1 MRSTFRAVAGFTML
15 LGVTVAIA
23 AVGAFL
29 ISSRFENNQAA
40 GGRGGGFF
48 GSQEPTYTVDLQVF
62 EAQDFTPMIT
72 GFGSIS
78 AGRTADLRPL
88 VSGLLASSAPA
99 LVEGAFIRE
108 GQTLFS
114 VDAFEFDLAVK
125 DAEIALSDAR
135 VRLETARADLA
146 VEIAALSLA
155 EDQLALSE
163 EDLERQRQLLDQ
175 EVVSAAA
182 VDNAQNATLAARA
195 SVDARRASVA
205 RSEAAVPT
213 AELAV
218 ERASLTLER
227 ARRNLENTTLTA
239 PFDGLAQNVSFA
251 LGRQVGSNDIL
262 ARLVDLSQLELRFQL
277 SDEQLGGLI
286 GAGGNRDALRGLP
299 LTLSWDVGSQILT
312 YEAEIDRT
320 AVAITENQGGID
332 IFARLKDINP
342 GNVPPVGAF
351 MAYSFPEPTVKG
363 AFVVPAEAVSPA
375 GEMFA
380 VDDSNRITVFQ
391 VDVLRRVGDLTLVAG
406 DAVRPG
412 DAFVA
417 RRFIQLGEGTKVNP
431 NRPEV
436 PEQVADAPA
445 PTGGIPDTGPVELD
459 ATQQDCMR
467 SLIAGADGLPDRARE
482 RITAAI
488 DGGTIENPQRL
499 KGMQERMGLDIDSCF
514 PAPEVA
520 AVAEA
525 DPGGFP
531 TGDGPVD
538 LTPEQQSCLIE
549 LVENSDLPAT
559 PKGFIIPALER
570 GSIQDPSRMAGLKER
585 AGIDLDSC
593 FPASQPAPAP
603 EVAAVAEADPGGFPT
618 GDGPVDL
625 TPEQQ
630 SCLIELVENS
640 DLPATPKGFIIPALE
655 RGSIQDPSRMAGLK
669 ERAGIDLDSCFPPS
683 PPVAG

>member
-15 LGVTVAIA
+15 LGATAAIA

-88 VSGLLASSAPA
+88 VSGLLASSAPE

-108 GQTLFS
+108 GETLFS

-205 RSEAAVPT
+205 RSGAAVPT

-262 ARLVDLSQLELRFQL
+262 AQLVDLSQLELRFQL

-299 LTLSWDVGSQILT
+299 LTLSWDVGSQILS

-320 AVAITENQGGID
+320 AVSITENQGGID

-380 VDDSNRITVFQ
+380 VDDNNRITVFE
-391 VDVLRRVGDLTLVAG
+391 VDVLRRAGDVTLVAG
-406 DAVRPG
+406 EAVRPG

-436 PEQVADAPA
+436 PEGVAEASAPA
-445 PTGGIPDTGPVELD
+445 GGIPDDGPVELD
-459 ATQQDCMR
+459 ATQQECMR

-488 DGGTIENPQRL
+488 DSGTIDNPQRL

-525 DPGGFP
+525 DPSGFP

-538 LTPEQQSCLIE
+538 LTDEQKTCLIE
-549 LVENSDLPAT
+549 LVENSDLPAA

-570 GSIQDPSRMAGLKER
+570 GTIQDPSRMAGLKER

-593 FPASQPAPAP
+593 FPASEPA
-603 EVAAVAEADPGGFPT
+603 AAMVEAAAEADPGGFPT

-625 TPEQQ
+625 TAEQQ

-640 DLPATPKGFIIPALE
+640 ELPAAPKGFIIPALE
-655 RGSIQDPSRMAGLK
+655 RGTIQDPSRMAGLK
-669 ERAGIDLDSCFPPS
+669 DRAGIDLDSCFPPS

>member
-1 MRSTFRAVAGFTML
+1 MPKLRS
-15 LGVTVAIA
+15 VTP
-23 AVGAFL
+23 
-29 ISSRFENNQAA
+29 
-40 GGRGGGFF
+40 
-48 GSQEPTYTVDLQVF
+48 GS
-62 EAQDFTPMIT
+62 
-72 GFGSIS
+72 G
-78 AGRTADLRPL
+78 LRP
-88 VSGLLASSAPA
+88 
-99 LVEGAFIRE
+99 
-108 GQTLFS
+108 
-114 VDAFEFDLAVK
+114 
-125 DAEIALSDAR
+125 
-135 VRLETARADLA
+135 RADLA

-182 VDNAQNATLAARA
+182 VDNAQNATLCACE
-195 SVDARRASVA
+195 RRCAPGQC
-205 RSEAAVPT
+205 RPIEAAVPT

-363 AFVVPAEAVSPA
+363 AFVVPAEAVSPS

-380 VDDSNRITVFQ
+380 VDDNNRITVFE
-391 VDVLRRVGDLTLVAG
+391 VDVLRRVGEVTLVAG
-406 DAVRPG
+406 EAVRPG

-482 RITAAI
+482 RITTAI

-499 KGMQERMGLDIDSCF
+499 KGMQERMGLDID
-514 PAPEVA
+514 PAPRA
-520 AVAEA
+520 RSGR
-525 DPGGFP
+525 GG
-531 TGDGPVD
+531 
-538 LTPEQQSCLIE
+538 
-549 LVENSDLPAT
+549 
-559 PKGFIIPALER
+559 R
-570 GSIQDPSRMAGLKER
+570 G
-585 AGIDLDSC
+585 
-593 FPASQPAPAP
+593 
-603 EVAAVAEADPGGFPT
+603 
-618 GDGPVDL
+618 
-625 TPEQQ
+625 
-630 SCLIELVENS
+630 
-640 DLPATPKGFIIPALE
+640 
-655 RGSIQDPSRMAGLK
+655 
-669 ERAGIDLDSCFPPS
+669 
-683 PPVAG
+683 